1 MRMRDSTYDYMMSTA
16 RLDRITIGAVVEAT
30 AAAPEWCFGLT
41 GQVMRIRRPA
51 EWQAQEKDAPAVLVL
66 WQLGANDGG
75 RVVGKTCK
83 HSLLEIKLKD
93 GEEWD
98 EDGDYPLAP
107 EPDAEQIQ
115 MRMEV

>member
-30 AAAPEWCFGLT
+30 AAAPEWCYGRT
-41 GQVMRIRRPA
+41 GTVRRIQRLA
-51 EWQAQEKDAPAVLVL
+51 GATEVLVR
-66 WQLGANDGG
+66 WKLGADEVG
-75 RVVGKTCK
+75 RDVWRDHVCTPTM
-83 HSLLEIKLKD
+83 IKLRD

-107 EPDAEQIQ
+107 EPDAEQ
-115 MRMEV
+115 MKMEV

>member
-16 RLDRITIGAVVEAT
+16 RLNRITVGADVEAT
-30 AAAPEWCFGLT
+30 ASAPELVFGLT
-41 GQVMRIRRPA
+41 GQVLRIRRPDKL
-51 EWQAQEKDAPAVLVL
+51 QEAFGVGGTPAVLVR
-66 WQLGANDGG
+66 WKLGADERG
-75 RVVGKTCK
+75 RDVWCDHVCTPTM
-83 HSLLEIKLKD
+83 IKLRD

-107 EPDAEQIQ
+107 EPDAEQ